1 MVIFAANFNIMT
13 QINHEFAL
21 TNFYHQIQFALD
33 NFKSHGL
40 KSSQFTNIVIGG
52 LGGSGIGG
60 RIAKSYFADKVNL
73 PIEVYSD
80 YQLPAYASSNSLV
93 ILSSYSGLTE
103 ETLAMYEEARSKSC
117 TIVCITSGG
126 TLLEWVKRDNVP
138 YYIVETGYQP
148 RMALGFSL
156 TYNLLILS
164 ELFGIDL
171 VPELKSI
178 SSIYNNVKLE
188 HDRANAM
195 LDCFESHLN
204 NKFTIVADG
213 VTESIGIRFCQQIQ
227 ENAKVEAF
235 INVLPEANHNV
246 FETYYGALP
255 SNFIF
260 LNSQS
265 NDRNKGRF
273 AYLKQ
278 LLEKQGNTI
287 YEIDLDNSSLTQLFK
302 TIYMTDW
309 FSILL
314 SNKKGAD
321 NMTVPNISGLKSF
334 LLTFK

>member
-1 MVIFAANFNIMT
+1 MVIFAANFTLMT

-21 TNFYHQIQFALD
+21 TNFYNQIQFSLD

-40 KSSQFTNIVIGG
+40 KSSQFDNIVICG

-60 RIAKSYFADKVNL
+60 RIAKSYFSDKANL

-80 YQLPAYASSNSLV
+80 YQLPAYTSSKSLV

-126 TLLEWVKRDNVP
+126 TLLEWVKRDNVA

-171 VPELKSI
+171 LPELKSI
-178 SSIYNNVKLE
+178 SSIYSNLKAE
-188 HDRANAM
+188 QDRANAM
-195 LDCFESHLN
+195 IDCFSNQLN

-255 SNFIF
+255 TNFIF
-260 LNSQS
+260 INSQT

-273 AYLKQ
+273 AYLKE

-287 YEIDLDNSSLTQLFK
+287 FEINLDNASLTELFK

-309 FSILL
+309 FSIFL

-321 NMTVPNISGLKSF
+321 NMTVPNISGLKTF
-334 LLTFK
+334 LLSFK

>member
-1 MVIFAANFNIMT
+1 MVIFAANFTLMT

-21 TNFYHQIQFALD
+21 TNFYNQIQFSLD

-40 KSSQFTNIVIGG
+40 KSSQFDNIVICG

-60 RIAKSYFADKVNL
+60 RIAKSYFSDKANL

-80 YQLPAYASSNSLV
+80 YQLPAYTSSKSLV

-103 ETLAMYEEARSKSC
+103 ETLAMYEEARNKSC

-171 VPELKSI
+171 RPELKSI
-178 SSIYNNVKLE
+178 SSIYSNLKAE
-188 HDRANAM
+188 QDRANAM
-195 LDCFESHLN
+195 IDCFSSQLN

-260 LNSQS
+260 INSQT

-287 YEIDLDNSSLTQLFK
+287 YEINLDNASLTELFK

-309 FSILL
+309 FSIFL

-334 LLTFK
+334 LLSFK

>member
-1 MVIFAANFNIMT
+1 MVIFAANFNVMT

-21 TNFYHQIQFALD
+21 TNFYNQIQFALD
-33 NFKSHGL
+33 NFKPHGL
-40 KSSQFTNIVIGG
+40 KASQFQNVVIGG

-60 RIAKSYFADKVNL
+60 RIAKSYFACKGSL

-80 YQLPAYASSNSLV
+80 YHLPTYASSKTLV

-103 ETLAMYEEARSKSC
+103 ETLAMYAEAKSKGC
-117 TIVCITSGG
+117 TIVCISSGG
-126 TLLEWVKRDNVP
+126 TLSDLVNESKIP
-138 YYIVETGYQP
+138 LFPVETGYQP

-164 ELFGIDL
+164 ELFGLDL
-171 VPELKSI
+171 TNELKNI
-178 SSIYNNVKLE
+178 KSIYTNLQLE
-188 HDRANAM
+188 QARANEM
-195 LDCFESHLN
+195 IMQFEPHLE
-204 NKFTIVADG
+204 NKFVIVADG
-213 VTESIGIRFCQQIQ
+213 STESIGIRFCQQIQ

-246 FETYYGALP
+246 FETYYGKLP

-260 LNSQS
+260 LNSQTNS
-265 NDRNKGRF
+265 RNNGRF

-278 LLEKQGNTI
+278 LLEKQGNVI
-287 YEIDLDNSSLTQLFK
+287 FEINMEDASLTQLFK

-309 FSILL
+309 FSIYL

-334 LLTFK
+334 LLTFE

>member
-1 MVIFAANFNIMT
+1 MT

-21 TNFYHQIQFALD
+21 TNFYNQIQFSLD
-33 NFKSHGL
+33 NFKPHGL
-40 KSSQFTNIVIGG
+40 KSSQFHNVVICG

-60 RIAKSYFADKVNL
+60 RIAKSYFSDKANL

-80 YQLPAYASSNSLV
+80 YQLPSYTSSNSLV

-164 ELFGIDL
+164 ELFGMDL
-171 VPELKSI
+171 LPELKSI
-178 SSIYNNVKLE
+178 SNIYSNVNIE
-188 HDRANAM
+188 QERANTM
-195 LDCFESHLN
+195 LDCFSEKLN
-204 NKFTIVADG
+204 NKFTIVADA

-227 ENAKVEAF
+227 ENAKCEAF

-255 SNFIF
+255 TNFIF
-260 LNSQS
+260 INSQT
-265 NDRNKGRF
+265 NDRNNGRF

-287 YEIDLDNSSLTQLFK
+287 YEINLVNASLTELFK

-309 FSILL
+309 FSIFL
-314 SNKKGAD
+314 SNKNGAD
-321 NMTVPNISGLKSF
+321 NMTVPNISGLKTF
-334 LLTFK
+334 LLSFK

>member
-1 MVIFAANFNIMT
+1 
-13 QINHEFAL
+13 
-21 TNFYHQIQFALD
+21 
-33 NFKSHGL
+33 L
-40 KSSQFTNIVIGG
+40 KSSQFDNIVICG

-60 RIAKSYFADKVNL
+60 RIAKSYFSDKANL

-80 YQLPAYASSNSLV
+80 YQLPAYTSSKSLV

-117 TIVCITSGG
+117 TIVCISSGG

-171 VPELKSI
+171 LPELKSI
-178 SSIYNNVKLE
+178 SSIYSNLKAE
-188 HDRANAM
+188 QDRANAM
-195 LDCFESHLN
+195 IDRFSTQLN

-246 FETYYGALP
+246 FETYYGTLP
-255 SNFIF
+255 TNFIF
-260 LNSQS
+260 INSQT
-265 NDRNKGRF
+265 NERNKGRF

-287 YEIDLDNSSLTQLFK
+287 YEITLDNASLTELFK

-309 FSILL
+309 FSIYL

-321 NMTVPNISGLKSF
+321 NLTVPNISGLKSF
-334 LLTFK
+334 LLSFK